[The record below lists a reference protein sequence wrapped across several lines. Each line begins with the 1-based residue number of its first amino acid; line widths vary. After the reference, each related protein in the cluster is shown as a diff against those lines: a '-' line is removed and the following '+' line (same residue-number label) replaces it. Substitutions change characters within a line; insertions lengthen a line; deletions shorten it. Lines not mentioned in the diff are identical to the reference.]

1 MEKEY
6 QSKYGS
12 LPDSQEELLEL
23 IQEKYKV
30 KDSKIKELLDR
41 INSLEWIEKTLS
53 KIKTDLDMLDKKYTT
68 LCQYPNV
75 FTENM

>member
-1 MEKEY
+1 MSIVCNSIAMNE
-6 QSKYGS
+6 
-12 LPDSQEELLEL
+12 DA
-23 IQEKYKV
+23 
-30 KDSKIKELLDR
+30 DR
-41 INSLEWIEKTLS
+41 QVERAGPIYEQLRWIEKTLS

>member
-1 MEKEY
+1 MNE
-6 QSKYGS
+6 
-12 LPDSQEELLEL
+12 DA
-23 IQEKYKV
+23 
-30 KDSKIKELLDR
+30 DR
-41 INSLEWIEKTLS
+41 QVERAGPIYEQLRWIEKTLR